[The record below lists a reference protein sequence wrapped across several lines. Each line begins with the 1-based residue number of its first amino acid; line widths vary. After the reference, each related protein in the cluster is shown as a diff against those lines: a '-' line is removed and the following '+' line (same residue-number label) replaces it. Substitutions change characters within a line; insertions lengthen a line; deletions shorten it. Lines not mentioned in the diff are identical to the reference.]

1 MSNFA
6 DQIVISDIAGTNR
19 IEQHN
24 SEKKSGYDT
33 FVIYR
38 QFNTEFNSLMD
49 NLFTK
54 YSISFGRFNI
64 LFELDAAPN
73 GLMPSELAVRC
84 KVTQAT
90 ISGLISGLEKS
101 QIVERIA
108 HENDGR
114 ASVIKI
120 TENGKKLFQQVQPEF
135 FSTIEKIFSGLSNTE
150 VALLQSVFTRLNT
163 EV

>member
-1 MSNFA
+1 MSNFV
-6 DQIVISDIAGTNR
+6 DQVVITDIASTDR
-19 IEQHN
+19 IEQQN

-33 FVIYR
+33 FIIYR
-38 QFNTEFNSLMD
+38 QFNNEFNSLMD
-49 NLFTK
+49 NLFAK

-64 LFELDAAPN
+64 LYELDTAPY
-73 GLMPSELAVRC
+73 GLMPSELAQRC

-101 QIVERIA
+101 QIVERAA

-120 TENGKKLFQQVQPEF
+120 TEKGKNLFQQVRPEF
-135 FSTIEKIFSGLSNTE
+135 FATIEKIFSSLNPTE

>member
-6 DQIVISDIAGTNR
+6 DQQAITDIASTSI
-19 IEQHN
+19 IEQQSLEKN
-24 SEKKSGYDT
+24 SSYDT
-33 FVIYR
+33 FIVYR
-38 QFNTEFNSLMD
+38 QFNAEFNSLMD
-49 NLFTK
+49 NLFAK

-64 LFELDAAPN
+64 LFELDTAPM
-73 GLMPSELAVRC
+73 GLMPSELAHRC

-90 ISGLISGLEKS
+90 ISGLISGLEKT
-101 QIVERIA
+101 QIVERVA

-120 TENGKKLFQQVQPEF
+120 TEKGKNLFQQVRPEF
-135 FSTIEKIFSGLSNTE
+135 FGTIEKIFSGLNPTE
-150 VALLQSVFTRLNT
+150 VTILQSIFTRLNT